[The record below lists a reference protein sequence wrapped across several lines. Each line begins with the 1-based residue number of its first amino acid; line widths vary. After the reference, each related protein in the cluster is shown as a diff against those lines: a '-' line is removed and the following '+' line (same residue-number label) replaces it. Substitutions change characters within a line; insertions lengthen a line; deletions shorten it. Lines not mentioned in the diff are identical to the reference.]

1 MTASLNIGDG
11 LSRMVIDN
19 VAGMMKRVLDIY
31 CFVCYIIIMP
41 QRTYSRYAVEKATA
55 YLSTGLRARKWNAG
69 DRLPAIELLAR
80 EAGVS
85 LVTMWRAA
93 RSVAEQGLID
103 IRPRKG
109 IYAGPAGLG
118 NRTTSRPNVDAV
130 HRLLLADCFEGR
142 FHNEPALPS
151 VKELMSI
158 YGAGYRTMTAAL
170 GRLIANGTIERR
182 KRRYLPRRR
191 IAGKT
196 GGATVLLI
204 TGPDLVVLYEQSY
217 YRSTAELFAQYL
229 EQQCAMRNIRI
240 LRAAVQ
246 SDSTTIDLGAAGDA
260 LGCVIWTSE
269 IVRRLLPSIIEQ
281 LDRLHKRVAV
291 FFHTDQGENE
301 RTIAM
306 HRGKAC
312 FMGIGSELS
321 GYAVGNELLR
331 LGHRRACFIA
341 YKSRPWA
348 QERYRGLVR
357 AFSNAGLTDA
367 VSWVCAEETAAAGP
381 GVLSA
386 DARQAL
392 ADDRRFNE
400 LRSEVLGSGIAVPF
414 SNRLVARIE
423 ELAFCR
429 WLQHALEPLLAQCL
443 KDRKVTAWIAADD
456 FVGLFAAMP
465 FLQSRRVRIP
475 RDISLIG
482 FNDQIESS
490 YYGLSSYH
498 FDMTGMAMRM
508 LTFLLHPLQDQR
520 LRPRTE
526 AGAVEGIGGFIVDRG
541 SMGKARS

>member
-1 MTASLNIGDG
+1 
-11 LSRMVIDN
+11 
-19 VAGMMKRVLDIY
+19 MKRTLDIY

-41 QRTYSRYAVEKATA
+41 RRTYSRYAVEKATA
-55 YLSTGLRARKWNAG
+55 YLSSGIRARKWKTG
-69 DRLPAIELLAR
+69 DRLPAMEQLAR

-85 LVTMWRAA
+85 LVSMWRAA
-93 RSVAEQGLID
+93 RSVAEQGLIH

-109 IYAGPAGLG
+109 IYAGPADAGK
-118 NRTTSRPNVDAV
+118 RSAMRPNVDAIV
-130 HRLLLADCFEGR
+130 RLLLADCLEGR
-142 FHNEPALPS
+142 FDNEPALPS

-158 YGAGYRTMTAAL
+158 YGTGYRTMTAAL
-170 GRLIANGTIERR
+170 GRLIADGSIEHRQ
-182 KRRYLPRRR
+182 RRYLPLRRV
-191 IAGKT
+191 AGKT
-196 GGATVLLI
+196 GSATILLI

-229 EQQCAMRNIRI
+229 EQQCAVRNIRI

-246 SDSTTIDLGAAGDA
+246 SDGTTIDLGAANGA

-269 IVRRLLPSIIEQ
+269 IVRRLLPSIIER

-306 HRGKAC
+306 HRGKAR
-312 FMGIGSELS
+312 FMGIGSEPS

-331 LGHRRACFIA
+331 LGHRRICFIA

-357 AFSNAGLTDA
+357 AFANAGLTDA
-367 VSWVCAEETAAAGP
+367 VQWVCAEDTAAAGP

-386 DARQAL
+386 DARKAL
-392 ADDRRFNE
+392 DDDRRLEAF
-400 LRSEVLGSGIAVPF
+400 RSRILESGIAVPF

-443 KDRKVTAWIAADD
+443 KDRNVTAWVAADD
-456 FVGLFAAMP
+456 FVGLFAALP

-475 RDISLIG
+475 RDLSLVG

-508 LTFLLHPLQDQR
+508 LTFLLHPDSDRR

-526 AGAVEGIGGFIVDRG
+526 PGAVQSIGGFIVDRG
-541 SMGKARS
+541 SMGMARR